1 MVTTTTCSKW
11 LRKTSMSTDDWAKL
25 EDDAARKISEAMKL
39 LNERRWSKAT
49 AEEREEQGRL
59 MRAAKKAKA
68 RKRGRK

>member
-1 MVTTTTCSKW
+1 
-11 LRKTSMSTDDWAKL
+11 MSDDWAKL
-25 EDDAARKISEAMKL
+25 EDEAARKISEAMKL